1 VSVRASI
8 KQTMDAA
15 TEKLRDA
22 GVDDPR
28 RNAELLLADLL
39 GVDTGGL
46 FLRRGEKLDPDPSRR
61 YAGWIERR
69 ARREPL
75 QHITG
80 RQEFYGLSFRV
91 DGRVLIPR
99 PETEGL
105 VDAVLNLDLPGQG
118 RVVDL
123 GTGSGC
129 IAVALAVS
137 RSDLDIYALDRSDA
151 ALALARA
158 NARALGVERRIE
170 FRRGDFAKPPPEW
183 RGSIHAVVC
192 NPPYVSEAEWAGLE
206 PEVREHDPREALVPG
221 PTGLEAYR
229 WLAPASFALLRDGG
243 SLVLEL
249 GAGQAEA
256 VTELLQADGFRQKA
270 IHPDLN
276 GIARVLVA
284 EKPAANHEQ
293 ETR

>member
-1 VSVRASI
+1 MSVRASI
-8 KQTMDAA
+8 KQTLDAA
-15 TEKLRDA
+15 TERLRDA
-22 GVDDPR
+22 GVEDPR

-39 GVDTGGL
+39 GVDAGGL
-46 FLRRGEKLDPDPSRR
+46 FLRRGTAMDPNLARR

-69 ARREPL
+69 AHREPF

-91 DGRVLIPR
+91 DRRALIPR

-105 VDAVLNLDLPGQG
+105 VDAVLNLSLPDHG

-137 RSDLDIYALDRSDA
+137 RSDLGVCALDRSDE
-151 ALALARA
+151 ALVLARS

-170 FRRGDFAKPPPEW
+170 FRRGDLADPPSEW

-192 NPPYVSEAEWAGLE
+192 NPPYVSEAEWAELE
-206 PEVREHDPREALVPG
+206 PEVRDHDPREALVPG

-229 WLAPASFALLRDGG
+229 QLAPAAFALLCDGG

-249 GAGQAEA
+249 GAGQAAE
-256 VTELLQADGFRQKA
+256 VTELSQAAGFRKMA

-276 GIARVLVA
+276 GIERVLVA
-284 EKPAANHEQ
+284 EKPAADHEQ